1 MFRQLMDIADG
12 VTRGIMVSVKI
23 VNGTLGSLLSF
34 SFSNSFLSSQLPFGA
49 SHFDVGT
56 GSTPQVDMGSGMA

>member
-1 MFRQLMDIADG
+1 
-12 VTRGIMVSVKI
+12 MVSVKI
-23 VNGTLGSLLSF
+23 VNGTLGSLPSF

-56 GSTPQVDMGSGMA
+56 GSTPQVDMGSGMAE